1 VILRTE
7 RITSGKNDSRMI
19 IASTVAIIT
28 FILIMQVT
36 ATIITVIIIIIQII
50 IILIITATITPPTTT
65 STTAA
70 AKLLPTSDRAV
81 GPTVKVDSPR
91 TAMLSPTAAAA
102 PIEGNILPLPL
113 IIIPLPLRV
122 RAGMEE
128 AHISSPVVTNN
139 QVPPLRIIPPP

>member
-28 FILIMQVT
+28 FILTMQVT
-36 ATIITVIIIIIQII
+36 TIIITAIIIII

-102 PIEGNILPLPL
+102 PIEGNILLLPLPH
-113 IIIPLPLRV
+113 RV

-139 QVPPLRIIPPP
+139 LVPPLRIIPPA

>member
-1 VILRTE
+1 
-7 RITSGKNDSRMI
+7 MI

-28 FILIMQVT
+28 FILTMQVT
-36 ATIITVIIIIIQII
+36 ATIITIIMI
-50 IILIITATITPPTTT
+50 IILTITPPTTT

-102 PIEGNILPLPL
+102 PIEGNILLLPL
-113 IIIPLPLRV
+113 IIIPLPHRV

-139 QVPPLRIIPPP
+139 QVPPLRIIPPA